1 MYINTVKRYWKVRA
15 NLLILLIVAYVFF
28 IFLCIIIMSNPT
40 TKNNSNEWTWLW
52 LPKRNKAKEKKTEFV
67 AYYCLVN
74 NEWIEH
80 YKKRMAQKMNF
91 EKITEEFVKYENSKN
106 VINKQYVIE
115 MADKP
120 TRTNDLKECMN
131 ELD

>member
-1 MYINTVKRYWKVRA
+1 
-15 NLLILLIVAYVFF
+15 
-28 IFLCIIIMSNPT
+28 
-40 TKNNSNEWTWLW
+40 
-52 LPKRNKAKEKKTEFV
+52 
-67 AYYCLVN
+67 
-74 NEWIEH
+74 
-80 YKKRMAQKMNF
+80 MNF